1 MHQATIISR
10 KEKRAMFGRV
20 TLPNIA
26 VYLTVNFAMFFHIHP
41 ALPAAKPPPLP
52 KGRRKII
59 YLYADKLKFIVI

>member
-26 VYLTVNFAMFFHIHP
+26 VYLTVNFAMFFSYP
-41 ALPAAKPPPLP
+41 SGFACGKAASF
-52 KGRRKII
+52 
-59 YLYADKLKFIVI
+59 A

>member
-41 ALPAAKPPPLP
+41 AMP

-59 YLYADKLKFIVI
+59 CLYADKLKFIVI